1 MPQGSFL
8 GPLLCLLYINDL
20 PNVSK
25 KLTFYL
31 FADNTNIYFD
41 SPDLF
46 NLQKTELRKLNKE
59 LRKIK
64 RWLESNRLAL
74 NIDKTNFVL
83 FHSSSKKITKFITI
97 KIGRKNIKHE
107 NHVCFPGV
115 LLDSTLSWKTH
126 IAKLSKKL
134 SRVIGL
140 FYKIRHYAPL
150 ETLML
155 LYHGLFGSLLS
166 YGIIVWGLTYPSLT
180 EKIYILQKKV
190 VRVITFNS
198 KIAFSTPI
206 FDNLQVLKQEHI
218 FQLQLQFHPLFMNV

>member
-1 MPQGSFL
+1 MPQGSVL
-8 GPLLCLLYINDL
+8 GPLLFLLYINDL

-31 FADNTNIYFD
+31 FADDTNIYFD

-46 NLQKTELRKLNKE
+46 NLQKTVNKE
-59 LRKIK
+59 LCKIK
-64 RWLESNRLAL
+64 RWLQSNRLAL

-83 FHSSSKKITKFITI
+83 FHSSSKKITEFITI
-97 KIGRKNIKHE
+97 KIGRKKIKQE
-107 NHVCFPGV
+107 NHVCFLGV

-126 IAKLSKKL
+126 IAELSKKL

-155 LYHGLFGSLLS
+155 LYHGLF
-166 YGIIVWGLTYPSLT
+166 
-180 EKIYILQKKV
+180 
-190 VRVITFNS
+190 R
-198 KIAFSTPI
+198 
-206 FDNLQVLKQEHI
+206 
-218 FQLQLQFHPLFMNV
+218 

>member
-1 MPQGSFL
+1 MPQGSVL
-8 GPLLCLLYINDL
+8 GPLLFLLYINDL

-31 FADNTNIYFD
+31 FVDNTNIYFD

-83 FHSSSKKITKFITI
+83 FHSSSKKITEFITI
-97 KIGRKNIKHE
+97 KIGRKKIKHE
-107 NHVCFPGV
+107 NHVCFLGV

-126 IAKLSKKL
+126 IAELSKKL

-140 FYKIRHYAPL
+140 FYKIRHYPPL

-180 EKIYILQKKV
+180 EKIYILQKK
-190 VRVITFNS
+190 
-198 KIAFSTPI
+198 
-206 FDNLQVLKQEHI
+206 
-218 FQLQLQFHPLFMNV
+218 

>member
-1 MPQGSFL
+1 MPQGSVL
-8 GPLLCLLYINDL
+8 GPLLFLLYINDL

-31 FADNTNIYFD
+31 FADDTNIYFD

-46 NLQKTELRKLNKE
+46 NLQKTVNKE

-74 NIDKTNFVL
+74 NIDKTNFLL

-97 KIGRKNIKHE
+97 KIGRKKIKQE
-107 NHVCFPGV
+107 NHVRFLGV
-115 LLDSTLSWKTH
+115 LLDSILSWKTH
-126 IAKLSKKL
+126 IAELSKKL

-166 YGIIVWGLTYPSLT
+166 YGIIVWGLTYPSLI
-180 EKIYILQKKV
+180 EKIYIIQKK
-190 VRVITFNS
+190 
-198 KIAFSTPI
+198 
-206 FDNLQVLKQEHI
+206 
-218 FQLQLQFHPLFMNV
+218 